1 MINDDE
7 EIILPHGKIAYKA
20 NYKKQPLPE
29 YNGNP
34 LIEALPN
41 ILSKAEFADAVT
53 NYPLFKESDRFLPPE
68 VRLQC
73 VMRMTH
79 YFQPLSKHIDLEQRI
94 SRIIRH
100 GLLSRNPLHAQY
112 VVRLREIKRL
122 MNSEDKE
129 ERQNL
134 LNYLSSSK
142 SDPTGFTLIGI
153 SGVGKTTGLR
163 SALNL
168 YPQVILH
175 HEYNGKPFN
184 FYQIV
189 WLRLECPHAGSLK
202 GLCGEFFQEVDSLLG
217 TNYYTK
223 FGSTRNSED
232 FMLAQM
238 VLICHLHGIGFLA
251 IDEIQNLSEAKSGG
265 ADKMLNFFVKLI
277 NKGIAPVS
285 MIGTNRARKI
295 LQSAFR
301 QARRG
306 TGVGDFYWDRFKFNE
321 KEVVNP
327 AVERTENIPPE
338 ELPKKTINIWKFFI
352 EELFE
357 YQWTKIPV
365 AFDEEFSKTLYDES
379 QGVTDIA
386 IKLYMLVQ
394 WRAISTGIEK
404 ITPAL
409 IRQVSSDSLMLVRPM
424 LNALR
429 SNNIKLITK
438 YSDIEPLNIELFY
451 DKYKA
456 EIELEQQKELEKVRE
471 KIIKERRA
479 NSLPGLNEI
488 ILGLLDLKVPMKTA
502 QQLAEK
508 VYAEQE
514 SGDTLA
520 ALIEKAFRLS
530 LTDYTVAASKES
542 SVKGKKI
549 SEKQSKRYI
558 QDDLRLIV
566 AEAKKSQKDAYNGLK
581 DAGVIKSPLL
591 ELAV

>member
-7 EIILPHGKIAYKA
+7 VVILPHGEIASVA
-20 NYKKQPLPE
+20 HYKKQPLPE
-29 YNGNP
+29 YDGNP
-34 LIEALPN
+34 LIEALPK
-41 ILSKAEFADAVT
+41 ILSKEEYIDAVS
-53 NYPLFKESDRFLPPE
+53 NYPLFNESDRFLPSE
-68 VRLQC
+68 IRLQC

-100 GLLSRNPLHAQY
+100 GYLSRNPLHAQY
-112 VVRLREIKRL
+112 VMRFRNIKKL
-122 MNSEDKE
+122 MNSENKE
-129 ERQNL
+129 EKQDL
-134 LNYLSSSK
+134 LNYLISSK
-142 SDPTGFTLIGI
+142 SNPTGFTLIGI
-153 SGVGKTTGLR
+153 SGVGKTTGLK
-163 SALNL
+163 SVLNL
-168 YPQVILH
+168 YPQVIVH
-175 HEYNGKPFN
+175 HKYNGKPFN

-217 TNYYTK
+217 TNYYAK
-223 FGSTRNSED
+223 YGSTRNSED

-238 VLICHLHGIGFLA
+238 ILICHLHAIGFLG

-265 ADKMLNFFVKLI
+265 ADKMLNFFVKLV

-285 MIGTNRARKI
+285 MIGTNKAQKV

-321 KEVVNP
+321 EESINSLI
-327 AVERTENIPPE
+327 EQPE
-338 ELPKKTINIWKFFI
+338 KISPETDSKAINIWKFFI
-352 EELFE
+352 EEIFE
-357 YQWTKIPV
+357 YQWTKTPV

-386 IKLYMLVQ
+386 IKLYMLAQ

-404 ITPAL
+404 LTPSL
-409 IRQVSSDSLMLVRPM
+409 IRQVASDSLMLVRPM

-429 SNNIKLITK
+429 SNKIELITK
-438 YSDIEPLNIELFY
+438 YSDIEPLDITLFY
-451 DKYKA
+451 ERYA
-456 EIELEQQKELEKVRE
+456 SEIEIEQQKELEKVRE
-471 KIIKERRA
+471 RVTRERRE

-488 ILGLLDLKVPMKTA
+488 ILGLLDLKVPLMRA

-514 SGDTLA
+514 TSDSLA
-520 ALIEKAFRLS
+520 TLIEKAFRLS
-530 LTDYTVAASKES
+530 LTDYSTNVVKEPTANEKKSAKKLSK
-542 SVKGKKI
+542 K
-549 SEKQSKRYI
+549 YI
-558 QDDLRLIV
+558 QGDLRLIV
-566 AEAKKSQKDAYNGLK
+566 ADAQKLQKPAYSGLK

>member
-1 MINDDE
+1 MINNDDDG
-7 EIILPHGKIAYKA
+7 IILPHGEVAYIA
-20 NYKKQPLPE
+20 NYKKQLLSE

-34 LIEALPN
+34 LIEALPK
-41 ILSKAEFADAVT
+41 ILSKREYLDAVT
-53 NYPLFKESDRFLPPE
+53 NYPLFNESDRSLPPE

-100 GLLSRNPLHAQY
+100 GYLSRNPLHAQY
-112 VVRLREIKRL
+112 VMRLREIKKR
-122 MNSEDKE
+122 MTSENKE

-163 SALNL
+163 NVLNL

-175 HEYNGKPFN
+175 REYNGAPFD

-217 TNYYTK
+217 TNYYAK

-238 VLICHLHGIGFLA
+238 VLICHLHGIGLLA

-285 MIGTNRARKI
+285 MIGTNKAQKV

-321 KEVVNP
+321 EEVANP
-327 AVERTENIPPE
+327 ATASKP
-338 ELPKKTINIWKFFI
+338 INLWKFFI
-352 EELFE
+352 EEIFE

-365 AFDEEFSKTLYDES
+365 AFNEEFSKTLYDES

-386 IKLYMLVQ
+386 IKLYMLAQ

-404 ITPAL
+404 LTPSL
-409 IRQVSSDSLMLVRPM
+409 IRQVASDSLMLVRPM

-429 SNNIKLITK
+429 SNKEELIAK
-438 YSDIEPLNIELFY
+438 YSDIEPLNMKLFY
-451 DKYKA
+451 NQYKA
-456 EIELEQQKELEKVRE
+456 EIEFEQQKELEKARDR
-471 KIIKERRA
+471 ITKERRT

-488 ILGLLDLKVPMKTA
+488 ILGLLDAKVPMITA
-502 QQLAEK
+502 QQVSEK
-508 VYAEQE
+508 VYAEQKP
-514 SGDTLA
+514 GDTLA
-520 ALIEKAFRLS
+520 ELIDRAFRLS
-530 LTDYTVAASKES
+530 LTDYVTSKDSAINE
-542 SVKGKKI
+542 KKTTK
-549 SEKQSKRYI
+549 KQSKKYV
-558 QDDLRLIV
+558 QGDLRLIV
-566 AEAKKSQKDAYNGLK
+566 ADAKKAQRPAYSGLK
-581 DAGVIKSPLL
+581 DAGIIKSPLL
-591 ELAV
+591 ELAI